1 MAARRPTPR
10 FAPPRRRG
18 DRTSGA
24 PPSKKEAKT
33 GKTDSSALRPQN
45 DREETYCSLLFTPS
59 VRWSRTA
66 PPSRGSYDS
75 APGHCAPHKEAP
87 GSVPHVILSEA
98 KNPHPSSLAPSLREL
113 SPKVTEGVFPSR
125 TRTGETD
132 SSALRPQND
141 REERRCSILF
151 TPSVWWSRT
160 APPSRGSYD
169 SAPGHC
175 APHKEAPGS
184 VPHVILSEAKNP
196 HPSSL
201 APSLRELSPKVTE
214 GVFPSRTRM
223 GRRILRP
230 AASE

>member
-1 MAARRPTPR
+1 MWKGGRFLRRIPLRAAKGRPPARAFPSPGGGPGPPRRPTPR

-18 DRTSGA
+18 DRRSGA

-33 GKTDSSALRPQN
+33 GK
-45 DREETYCSLLFTPS
+45 
-59 VRWSRTA
+59 
-66 PPSRGSYDS
+66 
-75 APGHCAPHKEAP
+75 
-87 GSVPHVILSEA
+87 
-98 KNPHPSSLAPSLREL
+98 
-113 SPKVTEGVFPSR
+113 
-125 TRTGETD
+125 TD

-169 SAPGHC
+169 SAPGHY

-230 AASE
+230 YGLRMTERNGGAPFCSPLQSGGAGQLPRQGGAMIVRRVITLHTKKRQAPFPMSF

>member
-10 FAPPRRRG
+10 FAPLRRRG
-18 DRTSGA
+18 DRRSGA
-24 PPSKKEAKT
+24 PPSKKVAKT
-33 GKTDSSALRPQN
+33 GKTDSSACGLRMTERN
-45 DREETYCSLLFTPS
+45 
-59 VRWSRTA
+59 
-66 PPSRGSYDS
+66 GS
-75 APGHCAPHKEAP
+75 APFCSPLQSGGAGQLPRQGGAMIVRRVIALHTKKHQAPLLMSFRAI
-87 GSVPHVILSEA
+87 V

-125 TRTGETD
+125 TRMGRRI
-132 SSALRPQND
+132 LRPYGL
-141 REERRCSILF
+141 RMTERKRIAPFCSPLQSGGAGQLPRQGGAMIVRRVIALH
-151 TPSVWWSRT
+151 TKKHQ
-160 APPSRGSYD
+160 APLLMSFR
-169 SAPGHC
+169 AI
-175 APHKEAPGS
+175 
-184 VPHVILSEAKNP
+184 VKNP